1 MDPMNLNQLRIFHCA
16 AKLSN
21 FTRAA
26 EELHLT
32 QPGISK
38 HLKALEEY
46 YGAQLFDRLGRK
58 VVLTQAG
65 EALFEAT
72 NAAFNLLDQAKTRI
86 DDLSGLMAGKLAIG
100 TSVTIGTYILP
111 EKLVRFRQRYP
122 GIKIKVETAL
132 SGQITEL
139 VLDNTLEL
147 GLVGHYAP
155 DTRLVV
161 EPFMKDPLLLVVS
174 PRHPWAARKT
184 PVPLQELASQ
194 TLLVSNCGA
203 GTCRIVDALLT
214 KSGITPEGVVEL
226 GTTEG
231 VKEAIAADL
240 GVSLLSGHVL
250 KKELA
255 SGVLAA
261 LALEGGEPGRDL
273 YLIYRKDHSL
283 SRAARAFLDLLD

>member
-1 MDPMNLNQLRIFHCA
+1 MENMNLNQLRIFHCA
-16 AKLSN
+16 ARLCN

-38 HLKALEEY
+38 HLKGLEEY
-46 YGAQLFDRLGRK
+46 YGTQLFDRLGKK

-72 NAAFNLLDQAKTRI
+72 SAAFNLLDQAKTRI
-86 DDLSGLMAGKLAIG
+86 DDLSGLLAGKLAIG
-100 TSVTIGTYILP
+100 TCVTVGTYILP
-111 EKLVRFRQRYP
+111 EQLVRFRQRYP
-122 GIKIKVETAL
+122 GIRIKVETAL
-132 SGQITEL
+132 SGQITQL

-147 GLVGHYAP
+147 GLVGHYTP
-155 DTRLVV
+155 DPRLVV
-161 EPFMKDPLLLVVS
+161 DPFLKDRLQLVVS
-174 PRHPWAARKT
+174 PRHSWSAKKAPI
-184 PVPLQELASQ
+184 PLKELASQ
-194 TLLVSNCGA
+194 TLLVSSRGA
-203 GTCRIVDALLT
+203 GTYRIVDALLK
-214 KSGITPEGVVEL
+214 KSGVTPGGIVEL

-255 SGVLAA
+255 SGVLAT
-261 LALEGGEPGRDL
+261 LALKGGEPSRDL

-283 SRAARAFLDLLD
+283 SRAARAFLDLLG